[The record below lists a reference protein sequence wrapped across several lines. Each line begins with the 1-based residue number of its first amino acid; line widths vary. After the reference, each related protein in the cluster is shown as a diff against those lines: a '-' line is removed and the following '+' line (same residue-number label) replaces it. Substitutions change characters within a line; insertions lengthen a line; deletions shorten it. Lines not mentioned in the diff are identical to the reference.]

1 MESLATPS
9 TGSLASFSN
18 TDLYTLPDPSFSIG
32 QDGHLRHHFVF
43 IPQVPYSSSTCADAK
58 YTTHRTKKLPHPIR
72 QHPIWTLHI
81 RAEPRPLEIF
91 IHEAIEPSL
100 WPLVRPYA
108 DTERHFNPSA
118 DLLTTRSLRFRI
130 TSSAANQPTTDPIQH
145 FHVVVPRLARHEWNR
160 IYRVFLYPRVPL
172 APNSGIGG
180 TFPLLSIAAA
190 RAGEQR
196 VSGAVHTPS
205 ASLCPPF
212 AGRNAI
218 DAHESFADLDGV
230 RLAPST
236 VDTCRA
242 WGRVSSWHAASCRL
256 RDANMLPP
264 DAPLVRPRDV
274 LLDKC
279 LPGRWYRS
287 VSAGPESAFP
297 QLRDEERE
305 SAVSKAVWAFVDG
318 VVRSRAVRA
327 LLLSLLAVWLVD
339 LAARGTFKVVDD
351 VVPAVVDDVVPAVV
365 KGATSFVDEMRR
377 IGAASVAAYRA
388 VVYVLETTRLF
399 VHSVVLEG
407 AGLLMEVFGIF
418 VVVCCRYG
426 FLLLLD

>member
-1 MESLATPS
+1 
-9 TGSLASFSN
+9 
-18 TDLYTLPDPSFSIG
+18 
-32 QDGHLRHHFVF
+32 
-43 IPQVPYSSSTCADAK
+43 
-58 YTTHRTKKLPHPIR
+58 
-72 QHPIWTLHI
+72 
-81 RAEPRPLEIF
+81 
-91 IHEAIEPSL
+91 
-100 WPLVRPYA
+100 
-108 DTERHFNPSA
+108 
-118 DLLTTRSLRFRI
+118 
-130 TSSAANQPTTDPIQH
+130 
-145 FHVVVPRLARHEWNR
+145 
-160 IYRVFLYPRVPL
+160 
-172 APNSGIGG
+172 
-180 TFPLLSIAAA
+180 
-190 RAGEQR
+190 
-196 VSGAVHTPS
+196 
-205 ASLCPPF
+205 
-212 AGRNAI
+212 
-218 DAHESFADLDGV
+218 
-230 RLAPST
+230 
-236 VDTCRA
+236 
-242 WGRVSSWHAASCRL
+242 
-256 RDANMLPP
+256 MLPP

-365 KGATSFVDEMRR
+365 KGATSFVDEVRR